1 MEKPDYTKMEPE
13 PTEIIVY
20 PKNPLPADKK
30 QTIRSTTN
38 LQDKETDDVLDY
50 DPEINSK

>member
-13 PTEIIVY
+13 PTETIVY

-30 QTIRSTTN
+30 KTTRSTTY